1 MSLFTIR
8 KSLSLTDFIV
18 QTFDFVSICVGGWLA
33 YQFRFA
39 TEGVWV
45 SLRPQENLLIFIW
58 ALFSS
63 FFFSRIYKLWSG
75 GALAAMVSRVT
86 LGWLI
91 SWLALLLVLTFTK
104 TTGMYS
110 RTWLVTWLLFSIGT
124 LWLGRAASFFLMAKM
139 RRSGYQHKRVLLV
152 GESTLMDTVQHR
164 VQSATWSGFEVVGT
178 GCASKFE
185 EVKRLDTE
193 LRPDEIWIGLRM
205 QDHNLLDG
213 LTQALNQ
220 SMANIRLLP
229 DLMMYQILNHGMSV
243 TLGIPMVDISVSP
256 MAGWQRLAKA
266 TLDIVV
272 ACVILILISPL
283 LLVIAIAVKLSSPGP
298 VLFKQKRHGWN
309 GEEIWV
315 YKFRSM
321 VVHQEAAGHVTQ
333 ASRKDP
339 RVTRVG
345 AFLRK
350 TSLDELPQFINVLQG
365 RMSVVGPRPHA
376 LAHNQEYMKK
386 IPFYALRH
394 KAKPGITGWA
404 QICGYRGETDTLDK
418 MEGRIKH
425 DIYYLEHWSVWM
437 DLKII
442 FLTPVALIQ
451 NKNVF

>member
-1 MSLFTIR
+1 MPLFIR
-8 KSLSLTDFIV
+8 NSPSLTDFIV
-18 QTFDFVSICVGGWLA
+18 QTLDFTAICIGGWLA

-39 TEGVWV
+39 TDGGWATPH
-45 SLRPQENLLIFIW
+45 PQEILLVFIL

-63 FFFSRIYKLWSG
+63 FLFSKLYKLWSG
-75 GALAAMVSRVT
+75 GALASMVSRVT

-91 SWLALLLVLTFTK
+91 SWLSLLLILTLTK
-104 TTGMYS
+104 TSVMYS
-110 RTWLVTWLLFSIGT
+110 RTWLVTWLLFTIGT
-124 LWLGRAASFFLMAKM
+124 LWLGRAASFFLMAQM
-139 RRSGYQHKRVLLV
+139 RRSGYQHKRVLLI
-152 GESTLMDTVQHR
+152 GESTLMDTVQQR
-164 VQSATWSGFEVVGT
+164 VQNATWSGFEIVGT
-178 GCASKFE
+178 ECASKFD
-185 EVKRLDTE
+185 EVTRLDAE

-229 DLMMYQILNHGMSV
+229 DLMMYQILNHGISV

-272 ACVILILISPL
+272 ACVILMLITPL
-283 LLVIAIAVKLSSPGP
+283 LVVIAIAVKLSSPGP

-309 GEEIWV
+309 GEEILV

-333 ASRKDP
+333 ARRKDP

>member
-1 MSLFTIR
+1 MEWWCTGSNGESGHIGLVDQLVGAAACFDVHKNYR
-8 KSLSLTDFIV
+8 DVFQNLAGYVAVV
-18 QTFDFVSICVGGWLA
+18 QHWHTRA
-33 YQFRFA
+33 
-39 TEGVWV
+39 
-45 SLRPQENLLIFIW
+45 W
-58 ALFSS
+58 ARCL
-63 FFFSRIYKLWSG
+63 
-75 GALAAMVSRVT
+75 
-86 LGWLI
+86 
-91 SWLALLLVLTFTK
+91 
-104 TTGMYS
+104 
-110 RTWLVTWLLFSIGT
+110 
-124 LWLGRAASFFLMAKM
+124 FFLMAKM

-152 GESTLMDTVQHR
+152 GESALMDTVQHR
-164 VQSATWSGFEVVGT
+164 VQSATWSGFEIVGT
-178 GCASKFE
+178 ECASKFA

-272 ACVILILISPL
+272 ASVILILITPL
-283 LLVIAIAVKLSSPGP
+283 LVVIAIAVKLSSPGP

-425 DIYYLEHWSVWM
+425 DCDFS
-437 DLKII
+437 
-442 FLTPVALIQ
+442 
-451 NKNVF
+451 NKMRQ